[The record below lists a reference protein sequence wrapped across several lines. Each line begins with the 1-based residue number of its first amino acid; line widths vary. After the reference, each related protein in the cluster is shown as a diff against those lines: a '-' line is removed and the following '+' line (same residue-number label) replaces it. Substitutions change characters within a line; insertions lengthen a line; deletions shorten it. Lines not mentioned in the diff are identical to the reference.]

1 MHERTIAE
9 SSFRFSALDGYGLGG
24 TLFAPGVGLPAST
37 AVLVNCGGGIP
48 ATHYARFARFL
59 ATNGFPVVTYDYR
72 GIGQSRPARLRG
84 LASGNE
90 DWSEFDCGGAI
101 AELRKRYPAAEL
113 VAVAHSFG
121 TFLVGGAPNVSEINR
136 FVFIGAHT
144 GYFGDYL
151 GRYRVP
157 MALLWHGVMPALTRV
172 VGYFPGRALRL
183 GDDMPREVALQW
195 AKRRRPELHAE
206 HGVDEPRTR
215 AWIARHRAV
224 RGQALVIGIA
234 DDAFAT
240 DKGARRLLSLYPG
253 LRVTRERIAPAD
265 VGLKR
270 IGHFGFFRR
279 QGEARLW
286 PRVVAFLRE
295 SPEPVRAGDSEDR
308 SPSFSEIPTA
318 GTRDSSRT

>member
-1 MHERTIAE
+1 MSERPIAE

-24 TLFAPGVGLPAST
+24 TLFAPGAGSPVKS

-136 FVFIGAHT
+136 FVFVGAHT
-144 GYFGDYL
+144 VYVGDYL

-157 MALLWHGVMPALTRV
+157 MALLWHGVMPAVTRV

-183 GDDMPREVALQW
+183 GDDIPREVALQW

-224 RGQALVIGIA
+224 RGQALVIGVA

-253 LRVTRERIAPAD
+253 LRVQHERVAPAD

-279 QGEARLW
+279 QGESTLW

-295 SPEPVRAGDSEDR
+295 SPGSARAPGSGDR

-318 GTRDSSRT
+318 GTQDSSRT

>member
-1 MHERTIAE
+1 M
-9 SSFRFSALDGYGLGG
+9 
-24 TLFAPGVGLPAST
+24 ST

-48 ATHYARFARFL
+48 ASHYARFARFL
-59 ATNGFPVVTYDYR
+59 AANGFPVITYDYR
-72 GIGQSRPARLRG
+72 GIGQSRPSRLRG

-121 TFLVGGAPNVSEINR
+121 TFLVGGAPNVAEVSR

-144 GYFGDYL
+144 GYVGDYL
-151 GRYRVP
+151 RRYRVP
-157 MALLWHGVMPALTRV
+157 MALMWHGVMPALTRV
-172 VGYFPGRALRL
+172 VGYFPGRALHL

-195 AKRRRPELHAE
+195 AKRRSPELHAE
-206 HGVDEPRTR
+206 HGVDEARTR
-215 AWIARHRAV
+215 AWIARHSTV
-224 RGQALVIGIA
+224 KGQALAIGIA

-240 DKGARRLLSLYPG
+240 QAGARRLLSLYPG
-253 LRVTRERIAPAD
+253 LRIRQEYITPSA

-279 QGEARLW
+279 QGEAQLW
-286 PRVVAFLRE
+286 PRVLAFLRE
-295 SPEPVRAGDSEDR
+295 VPETRAAPSPGDR
-308 SPSFSEIPTA
+308 SPSLT
-318 GTRDSSRT
+318 